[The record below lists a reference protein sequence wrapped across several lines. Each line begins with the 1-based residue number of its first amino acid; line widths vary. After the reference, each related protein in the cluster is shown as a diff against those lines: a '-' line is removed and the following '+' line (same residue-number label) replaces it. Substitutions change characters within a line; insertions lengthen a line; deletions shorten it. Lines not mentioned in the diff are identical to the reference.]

1 MKEKIVIDITL
12 STDNRLSKAM
22 QIAVKCAGVLSVNS
36 DKEKGHLVVIG
47 IGVDFFK
54 LMKCIKKKFN
64 CARIVSVEEVKPE
77 KKPDPKPQPV
87 CYPNPCVQYYPVC
100 QPKKIVIDLPVNTDQ
115 CRSKAMQIAVT
126 SPGVISVNIDKEKGH
141 LVVIGIGVD
150 FFRLMHCIRRKFK
163 CSRIVSI
170 EEVKEEKPDE
180 KKPDEK
186 KPDPDP
192 KPDCTCPSICTPCV
206 QYYPICQPVY
216 DTCDNSNCSIM

>member
-100 QPKKIVIDLPVNTDQ
+100 
-115 CRSKAMQIAVT
+115 R
-126 SPGVISVNIDKEKGH
+126 
-141 LVVIGIGVD
+141 
-150 FFRLMHCIRRKFK
+150 
-163 CSRIVSI
+163 
-170 EEVKEEKPDE
+170 
-180 KKPDEK
+180 
-186 KPDPDP
+186 
-192 KPDCTCPSICTPCV
+192 
-206 QYYPICQPVY
+206 PVY
-216 DTCDNSNCSIM
+216 DSPTPNCTTM